1 MKKLYTSIVLTM
13 LLLAFAVPASAIT
26 LSFVPE
32 NQTRLLGETAIV
44 DVVVG
49 GLTGNPDE
57 IVSAFDLSL
66 LYEQTIVQ
74 ANAVTLSAV
83 SLMGGISDT
92 LFDVD
97 FNPGRIDFNVTS
109 LLTDDNDIAA
119 LQAGNNDPFTLAR
132 IFFSTV
138 GLGTSSLSFD
148 FTSPTKVIVG
158 RDVMELSITPQNGS
172 ITVTN
177 GQVQVP
183 EPSAFLLL
191 VLGVFSMAVTGNSK
205 LRSLAY

>member
-1 MKKLYTSIVLTM
+1 MKKLYTSIVLTL
-13 LLLAFAVPASAIT
+13 LLLAFAIPASAIT
-26 LSFVPE
+26 LSFVPQ

-49 GLTGNPDE
+49 GLTGNPGE

-66 LYEQTIVQ
+66 LYDQTIVQ
-74 ANAVTLSAV
+74 ANALNLSAV
-83 SLMGGISDT
+83 DLMGGISDT

-109 LLTDDNDIAA
+109 FLTDDNDIAA
-119 LQAGNNDPFTLAR
+119 LQAGNNDPLTLAR
-132 IFFSTV
+132 IFFDTV
-138 GLGTSSLSFD
+138 GLGTSPLSFD

-158 RDVMELSITPQNGS
+158 RDAMELPISSQNGS

-183 EPSAFLLL
+183 EPSPFLLFM
-191 VLGVFSMAVTGNSK
+191 LGVLALAVTGNSK
-205 LRSLAY
+205 LRFLA